1 MANILCIE
9 TATPLVGVA
18 VAVDGRVL
26 GEVRLA
32 KGRRHVEQLAP
43 AVQYLLGELCLAPSA
58 LSAVAVGNGPG
69 LFTGLRVGVTTAKLM
84 AQALRIPVITVSSLD
99 LLAYPLQYSN
109 RLIVAVMDARRGE
122 VFHASYRRVPRGL
135 QRVTD
140 YGVAAPRRVAAE
152 LEAQAEEAIL
162 VGDGALLHAD
172 QFYDLTM
179 VELASAAYAH
189 PSTSALAELSHARFA
204 REDFLPPWEVE
215 LLYLR
220 KPDAEA
226 NWEQMPR

>member
-1 MANILCIE
+1 
-9 TATPLVGVA
+9 
-18 VAVDGRVL
+18 VL

-32 KGRRHVEQLAP
+32 KGRHHVEQLAP
-43 AVQYLLGELCLAPSA
+43 AIRYLLGELHLNPSA

-69 LFTGLRVGVTTAKLM
+69 LFTGLRVGITTAKVM
-84 AQALRIPVITVSSLD
+84 AQALRIPVIPVSSLD
-99 LLAYPLQYSN
+99 LLAYPLQYTN

-122 VFHASYRRVPRGL
+122 VFHASYRRVPGGL

-140 YGVAAPRRVAAE
+140 YGVAPPRRVAAE
-152 LEAQAEEAIL
+152 LEAHDDEAIL

-179 VELASAAYAH
+179 VELASPALAY
-189 PSTSALAELSHARFA
+189 PSTAALAELAGARFA

-215 LLYLR
+215 VMYLR

-226 NWEQMPR
+226 NWEQMAK

>member
-1 MANILCIE
+1 MAHILCIE

-18 VAVDGRVL
+18 VAVEGKVL

-32 KGRRHVEQLAP
+32 QGRRHVEQLAP
-43 AVQYLLGELCLAPSA
+43 AIRYLMGELHLTPAHV
-58 LSAVAVGNGPG
+58 SAVAVGNGPG
-69 LFTGLRVGVTTAKLM
+69 LFTGLRVGITTAKVM
-84 AQALRIPVITVSSLD
+84 AQALRIPVIPVSSLD
-99 LLAYPLQYSN
+99 LLAYPLQYTS

-122 VFHASYRRVPRGL
+122 VFHASYRRVPGGL

-140 YGVAAPRRVAAE
+140 YGVSAPRRVAAD

-172 QFYDLTM
+172 QFYDLAM
-179 VELASAAYAH
+179 VELASPALAH
-189 PSTSALAELSHARFA
+189 PSTSALAELAHARFS

-215 LLYLR
+215 VLYLR

-226 NWEQMPR
+226 NWEQLSR